1 MKNLTLIFILAIIL
15 SGCATTRQAK
25 TNQQRQNYM
34 ILDNTEMR
42 INKKYQSK
50 SVNKLKKKTAR
61 KYRKGKY

>member
-1 MKNLTLIFILAIIL
+1 MKKLTLIFILAIIL

-34 ILDNTEMR
+34 ILDNTELR
-42 INKKYQSK
+42 INKKYRSK
-50 SVNKLKKKTAR
+50 SVNKSKKKTAR